1 MKKIIFT
8 ALFFLI
14 ASCSSPEKHD
24 HEAHKSHKSS
34 SASSRISNIQSGSN
48 TILKDLDE

>member
-8 ALFFLI
+8 ALFFLT
-14 ASCSSPEKHD
+14 ASCSSSIIVD
-24 HEAHKSHKSS
+24 HEAQKSNKSS